1 MTGSLSQC
9 PTLTL
14 RREKHDHGEIF
25 PEQHSGEVLS
35 IDENYMQVGLIDLSK
50 GKVVFPLRLVMEQV
64 RSTRHCDLDYLL
76 LMLATIFFFFWK
88 VIYMYLCSSLTHI
101 CFGELCNILKHC
113 HTHNVII
120 IHCNMIIA
128 YCVCYKISGA
138 YNQGQV

>member
-25 PEQHSGEVLS
+25 PEQRSGEVLS

-76 LMLATIFFFFWK
+76 LMLA
-88 VIYMYLCSSLTHI
+88 
-101 CFGELCNILKHC
+101 
-113 HTHNVII
+113 
-120 IHCNMIIA
+120 
-128 YCVCYKISGA
+128 
-138 YNQGQV
+138 